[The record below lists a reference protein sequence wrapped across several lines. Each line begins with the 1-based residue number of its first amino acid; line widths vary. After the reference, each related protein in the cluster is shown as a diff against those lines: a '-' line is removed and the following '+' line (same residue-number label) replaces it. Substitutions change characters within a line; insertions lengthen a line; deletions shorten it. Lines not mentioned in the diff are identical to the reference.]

1 MFTTGTFNSTLG
13 VTGATTLT
21 GATTATTISTGGLQA
36 VAIGNATPGTGAFTT
51 LSASGVT
58 SITNGTGT
66 TSSGGTGALVVTGG
80 GSFGGNLFVGGNV
93 FAQNIYG
100 VTQDLITIQD
110 PLIYL
115 QALGNL
121 STYNYDIGFYSDYTL
136 SGYRHTGLARSY
148 ASNTWTFFSNLAS
161 EPDVSGINWND
172 AGIAYDN
179 IKAGTLT
186 LANIGNVIN
195 TMGSANIAGN
205 VYTGNINAG
214 GIYGTFYGT
223 VAGFSAASNIGN
235 VANFLNQSNTTTN
248 ATYYPLIGNVG
259 GVTANTAPFTNS
271 SFTFNPSTG
280 TLSASIHSGAIAAT
294 TITASSTTTLTTA
307 TTGGLQAVAIGNV
320 TPGTGVFTTGT
331 FNTATT
337 GGLQAVAIGNVTP
350 GTGVFTT
357 GTFNTA
363 TTGGLQAVAIGNATP
378 GSGAFTTITA
388 SSTLGVT
395 GATTLT
401 TATTGG
407 LQAVAIGNVTPGTGA
422 FTTLSTSGTFIS
434 GGNIV
439 AASGTASTTT
449 TTGALIVTGGIG
461 VSGNLNLGSGANIGG
476 DLLPSANVA
485 YSLGSSSYQWKT
497 LWVSG
502 STINIGNIPITASG
516 ATGIV
521 LGHSL
526 NNTVIGNITPAYA
539 AFTTSNIGGLQ
550 AVAIG
555 NVTPGTAAFTTATT
569 GGLQAVAIGNVTPG
583 TAAFTTAT
591 AGGLQAVAIGNVTPG
606 TGVFTTG
613 TFNTATTGGLQA
625 VAIGNVTPGTA
636 AFTTATTG
644 GLQAVAIGNVTPGTG
659 VFTTGTFNTATT
671 GGLQAVAIGNATPG
685 SGAFTTITASSTL
698 GVTGATTL
706 TTATTGGL
714 QAVAIG
720 NVTPGTGAFTT
731 VTTSSTI
738 VSSGNIVAGSGTN
751 STSTTTGAVV
761 INNNGGLGVMG
772 NVFLGN
778 AVTINSSQTAGQD
791 FIVKG
796 KSDATLIWARPG
808 ATYDQ
813 VIVGN
818 SATTSTLVPG
828 AKFMVNSS
836 DSMMLPVGT
845 ISQRPS
851 NQGATDVAG
860 MVRYSTTSNSFEFYN
875 GSSWIA
881 PSTVFTTITSQQFT
895 GTGSQTVFTLSG
907 ATTTSSTLVSINGVV
922 QIPGASYSYTISGT
936 SLTFNEAPAST
947 DIIDVRTIAT
957 TSTVTSLS
965 SSSGYTLIDVSTD
978 ASGIM
983 FYTGTGAATKAFTIP
998 ATGGLVT
1005 NDSGISV
1012 ASANTPTT
1020 LDTFSSGTYRSAKYV
1035 VQVTNG
1041 SKYQVSEAL
1050 VITDGT
1056 TATVMA
1062 YGTISTSG
1070 NLGVL
1075 AATQSGA
1082 NTTLQ
1087 FIAANATNT
1096 VKLFRQYVTV

>member
-1 MFTTGTFNSTLG
+1 MSA
-13 VTGATTLT
+13 TGAITLNT
-21 GATTATTISTGGLQA
+21 VTAASLQA
-36 VAIGNATPGTGAFTT
+36 T
-51 LSASGVT
+51 
-58 SITNGTGT
+58 
-66 TSSGGTGALVVTGG
+66 
-80 GSFGGNLFVGGNV
+80 
-93 FAQNIYG
+93 
-100 VTQDLITIQD
+100 
-110 PLIYL
+110 
-115 QALGNL
+115 
-121 STYNYDIGFYSDYTL
+121 
-136 SGYRHTGLARSY
+136 
-148 ASNTWTFFSNLAS
+148 
-161 EPDVSGINWND
+161 
-172 AGIAYDN
+172 
-179 IKAGTLT
+179 
-186 LANIGNVIN
+186 
-195 TMGSANIAGN
+195 
-205 VYTGNINAG
+205 
-214 GIYGTFYGT
+214 
-223 VAGFSAASNIGN
+223 
-235 VANFLNQSNTTTN
+235 
-248 ATYYPLIGNVG
+248 
-259 GVTANTAPFTNS
+259 
-271 SFTFNPSTG
+271 
-280 TLSASIHSGAIAAT
+280 
-294 TITASSTTTLTTA
+294 
-307 TTGGLQAVAIGNV
+307 
-320 TPGTGVFTTGT
+320 
-331 FNTATT
+331 
-337 GGLQAVAIGNVTP
+337 
-350 GTGVFTT
+350 
-357 GTFNTA
+357 
-363 TTGGLQAVAIGNATP
+363 
-378 GSGAFTTITA
+378 
-388 SSTLGVT
+388 
-395 GATTLT
+395 
-401 TATTGG
+401 
-407 LQAVAIGNVTPGTGA
+407 AIGNVTPGTGA
-422 FTTLSTSGTFIS
+422 FTT
-434 GGNIV
+434 V
-439 AASGTASTTT
+439 TAQTE
-449 TTGALIVTGGIG
+449 
-461 VSGNLNLGSGANIGG
+461 
-476 DLLPSANVA
+476 
-485 YSLGSSSYQWKT
+485 
-497 LWVSG
+497 
-502 STINIGNIPITASG
+502 
-516 ATGIV
+516 
-521 LGHSL
+521 
-526 NNTVIGNITPAYA
+526 TV
-539 AFTTSNIGGLQ
+539 GGLQ
-550 AVAIG
+550 AGAIG
-555 NVTPGTAAFTTATT
+555 NVTPGT
-569 GGLQAVAIGNVTPG
+569 
-583 TAAFTTAT
+583 
-591 AGGLQAVAIGNVTPG
+591 
-606 TGVFTTG
+606 
-613 TFNTATTGGLQA
+613 
-625 VAIGNVTPGTA
+625 
-636 AFTTATTG
+636 
-644 GLQAVAIGNVTPGTG
+644 
-659 VFTTGTFNTATT
+659 
-671 GGLQAVAIGNATPG
+671 
-685 SGAFTTITASSTL
+685 GAFTTITASSTL